1 LEYNLCRVIFQQSMD
16 ALDLHTINTLSSP
29 NRNMQKT
36 WSLLGKKA
44 LITGGTKGIGL
55 AIAEEF
61 LMHGAEIFIVAR
73 TEADV
78 QNRLKAWRRHRWKVH
93 GLALNLQQP
102 EARTALCDT
111 IKTVWKWKVHGLA
124 LNLQQPEAR
133 TALCD
138 TIKTV
143 WGRFDILV
151 NNVGTNVRK
160 PTLAY
165 TDEEVS
171 QLMQTNLHT
180 TFEMCR
186 LMHPMLRSPEGGVII
201 NISSVAGS
209 RVVQTGAVYAMTKAA
224 IEQLTRYLAVE
235 WAADGIR
242 VNAIAPWYIHTP
254 LADEVLKKEDY
265 KQRVL
270 ARTPMGRIGQPEEV
284 ARVAAFLAMP
294 ASSYITGQCIAVD
307 GGFSVL
313 GF

>member
-1 LEYNLCRVIFQQSMD
+1 MD

-78 QNRLKAWRRHRWKVH
+78 QNRLKAWRRY
-93 GLALNLQQP
+93 
-102 EARTALCDT
+102 
-111 IKTVWKWKVHGLA
+111 KWKVHGLA

>member
-1 LEYNLCRVIFQQSMD
+1 MEYNLCRVIFQQSMD

-102 EARTALCDT
+102 EARTALS
-111 IKTVWKWKVHGLA
+111 
-124 LNLQQPEAR
+124 
-133 TALCD
+133 D

>member
-1 LEYNLCRVIFQQSMD
+1 MEYNLCRVIFQQSMD

-102 EARTALCDT
+102 EARTALS
-111 IKTVWKWKVHGLA
+111 
-124 LNLQQPEAR
+124 
-133 TALCD
+133 D

-151 NNVGTNVRK
+151 NNIGTNVRK

-209 RVVQTGAVYAMTKAA
+209 RVVRTGAVYAMTKAA

-254 LADEVLKKEDY
+254 LADEVLAKEDY

>member
-78 QNRLKAWRRHRWKVH
+78 QNRLKAWRRY
-93 GLALNLQQP
+93 
-102 EARTALCDT
+102 
-111 IKTVWKWKVHGLA
+111 KWKVHGLA

-133 TALCD
+133 TALSD

>member
-1 LEYNLCRVIFQQSMD
+1 MEYNLCRVIFQQSMD

-78 QNRLKAWRRHRWKVH
+78 QNRLKAWRRY
-93 GLALNLQQP
+93 
-102 EARTALCDT
+102 
-111 IKTVWKWKVHGLA
+111 KWKVHGLA

-133 TALCD
+133 TALSD

>member
-1 LEYNLCRVIFQQSMD
+1 MEYNLCRVIFQQSMD

-78 QNRLKAWRRHRWKVH
+78 QNRLKAWRRY
-93 GLALNLQQP
+93 
-102 EARTALCDT
+102 
-111 IKTVWKWKVHGLA
+111 KWKVHGLA

-171 QLMQTNLHT
+171 QLMQTNLHA

-209 RVVQTGAVYAMTKAA
+209 RVVRTGAVYAMTKAA

>member
-1 LEYNLCRVIFQQSMD
+1 MD

-78 QNRLKAWRRHRWKVH
+78 QNRLKAWRRY
-93 GLALNLQQP
+93 
-102 EARTALCDT
+102 
-111 IKTVWKWKVHGLA
+111 KWKVHGLA

-171 QLMQTNLHT
+171 QLMQTNLHA

>member
-1 LEYNLCRVIFQQSMD
+1 MEYNLCRVIFQQSMD

-102 EARTALCDT
+102 EARTALS
-111 IKTVWKWKVHGLA
+111 
-124 LNLQQPEAR
+124 
-133 TALCD
+133 D

-209 RVVQTGAVYAMTKAA
+209 RVVRTGAVYAMTKAA

>member
-78 QNRLKAWRRHRWKVH
+78 QNRLKAWRRY
-93 GLALNLQQP
+93 
-102 EARTALCDT
+102 
-111 IKTVWKWKVHGLA
+111 KWKVHGLA